1 MNITFPQLIFG
12 SLVAGLIG
20 SSIHLV
26 LGGKPLRLIFS
37 LIFSWIG
44 FWTGQTISNQLNI
57 SLLKLG
63 TINMGIALIGAIF
76 LGILGYWIA
85 GENKNKKDEIN

>member
-44 FWTGQTISNQLNI
+44 FWTGQTIPTS
-57 SLLKLG
+57 
-63 TINMGIALIGAIF
+63 
-76 LGILGYWIA
+76 
-85 GENKNKKDEIN
+85 